1 MISRLIRYFLQG
13 LLFTAP
19 IFIVFYVI
27 VQIFLQIGKVLNIL
41 GITIHPMVDPLLGLF
56 LLFFFIVLIG
66 FLGSSILF
74 RPLFNFIEKLLE
86 KAPLI
91 KTMYAAVKDLL
102 SAFVGTKKSF
112 NQPVLFK
119 PNKNEDIERLGFI
132 TCSDLKEL
140 GIGGSKVA
148 VYIPLSY
155 SIAGVVFIVPQEN
168 IKPINVPPADLM
180 KFIISGG
187 VSD

>member
-1 MISRLIRYFLQG
+1 MNRLVKYFLQG

-19 IFIVFYVI
+19 IFVVFYVV
-27 VQIFLQIGKVLNIL
+27 VQIFLQIGKVLNFLVIN
-41 GITIHPMVDPLLGLF
+41 IHPVIDPLIGLL
-56 LLFFFIVLIG
+56 LLFSFIILIG
-66 FLGSSILF
+66 FLGNSILF
-74 RPLFNFIEKLLE
+74 RPFFNFIEKLIE

-91 KTMYAAVKDLL
+91 KTMYSAVKDLL

-119 PNKNEDIERLGFI
+119 PNKNEDVERLGFI
-132 TCSDLKEL
+132 TCSDLQEL
-140 GIGGSKVA
+140 GISDKKVA
-148 VYIPLSY
+148 VYIPFSY
-155 SIAGVVFIVPQEN
+155 SISGAVFIVPQEN
-168 IKPINVPPADLM
+168 IRPIKVPPADLM